1 MEDFAAYG
9 LALVSLAAVGILGL
23 LLSPLSALKKQA
35 AGMTTGASPAPDYA
49 DPAYRWNR
57 AHMNLTETY
66 GYFAG
71 ITVAAMLAGV
81 SPIWVNLIAA
91 VFLVTR
97 VLVAV
102 VHVMGIGQPANGPR
116 TIIYVL
122 GWFAALA
129 LAVLT
134 VVAIYA

>member
-1 MEDFAAYG
+1 MENFAPYG
-9 LALVSLAAVGILGL
+9 LALVSLAAVGLLGL

-35 AGMTTGASPAPDYA
+35 SGLITGAAPAEDYA

-57 AHMNLTETY
+57 AFMNLTETY

-81 SPIWVNLIAA
+81 SPFWVNLIA
-91 VFLVTR
+91 VIFLVTR
-97 VLVAV
+97 LVVAF
-102 VHVMGIGQPANGPR
+102 VHIRGIGQQTNGPR
-116 TIIYVL
+116 TVIYVV
-122 GWFAALA
+122 GWFAALV

-134 VVAIYA
+134 VIAIYV